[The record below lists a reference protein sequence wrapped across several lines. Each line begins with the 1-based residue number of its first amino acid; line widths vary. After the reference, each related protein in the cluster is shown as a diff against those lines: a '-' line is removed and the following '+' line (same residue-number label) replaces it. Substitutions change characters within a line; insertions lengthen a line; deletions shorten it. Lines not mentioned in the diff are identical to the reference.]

1 MIRHSREALD
11 ERTTRKVSKDEHS
24 LNFHIKHFLIIQK
37 TELNDFCFKY
47 ESISSYNMIAHIYT
61 IQRLNPYT
69 QSCQE
74 PVRSFESLII

>member
-37 TELNDFCFKY
+37 QNSMTFVLNMSPFR
-47 ESISSYNMIAHIYT
+47 HI
-61 IQRLNPYT
+61 I
-69 QSCQE
+69 
-74 PVRSFESLII
+74 